1 MTQSIHPIAI
11 PKWGLTMTEGTVA
24 AWRKAAG
31 DSVAQGDILAD
42 IETSKIANEL
52 EARAAGMLRRQ
63 LVGEGVTCPV
73 GTLIGVIADES
84 MSDADIDAFIADF
97 EANEEDIGATSV
109 DQTPVSAV
117 REQVRVAS
125 GIGKN
130 GQSGSTIPASL
141 QGSAASVQVAATY
154 HARCSAMQWGIDLSR
169 VKGTARGG
177 RVSKADLIQA
187 IEAAGGSVAAD
198 EGRTA
203 ALSIPPPDPA
213 CPATPLA
220 RRLAAKLGVA
230 LGSLSPREGD
240 RKVRKADVLA
250 AAKAPQRPPETQA
263 SARQN
268 YVEIPLSSMRR
279 TIGRRLVESK
289 TMAPHFRLSDDLV
302 LDALLDLRRRM
313 LESGV
318 KVSLNDLLIKASAHT
333 LMAVPRVN
341 VQFDGQSLRQ
351 FADAHI
357 AVAVALDDGLITPVI
372 RAANKKGIATIAAE
386 MVDLVARAREG
397 RLGPDEFEGGT
408 FSLSN
413 LGMFGLRQFD
423 AIINPPQGAILAVGA
438 ARRTRI
444 FNRDDL
450 EVPAQVMTVTLS
462 CDHRVIDGA
471 LGARFL
477 QALKLFVEEPVA
489 MLI

>member
-24 AWRKAAG
+24 AWHKAVG
-31 DSVAQGDILAD
+31 DTVTQGDIIAD

-52 EARAAGMLRRQ
+52 EARAAGVLRRQ
-63 LVGEGVTCPV
+63 LVDEGATCPV

-84 MSDADIDAFIADF
+84 IKETDIDAFIASFD
-97 EANEEDIGATSV
+97 ANDADLVAEHDRQDTGSAASDPV
-109 DQTPVSAV
+109 PAAPTP
-117 REQVRVAS
+117 
-125 GIGKN
+125 N
-130 GQSGSTIPASL
+130 TDGQSGSIIPARL
-141 QGSAASVQVAATY
+141 QGPAAPEHVAATDQ
-154 HARCSAMQWGIDLSR
+154 ARRLALQWGIDLSR
-169 VKGTARGG
+169 ISGTARGG
-177 RVSKADLIQA
+177 RVSKADLIRA
-187 IEAAGGSVAAD
+187 IEADGGSVAAS

-203 ALSIPPPDPA
+203 ALIIPPLNPA

-220 RRLAAKLGVA
+220 RRLAIKLGVT
-230 LGSLSPREGD
+230 LDGLNPGQGH
-240 RKVRKADVLA
+240 RKIRKADVLA
-250 AAKAPQRPPETQA
+250 AAKAPHRPPAPQA
-263 SARQN
+263 PAGRDF
-268 YVEIPLSSMRR
+268 VEIPLSAMRR

-302 LDALLDLRRRM
+302 LDALLDFRRRM
-313 LESGV
+313 QESGV
-318 KVSLNDLLIKASAHT
+318 KASLNDLLIKASAHA

-341 VQFDGQSLRQ
+341 VQFDGQTLRQ
-351 FADAHI
+351 FADAHV

-372 RAANKKGIATIAAE
+372 RAANKKGIAAIAAE
-386 MVDLVARAREG
+386 MADLAARAREG
-397 RLGPDEFEGGT
+397 RLSPDEFEGGT

-438 ARRTRI
+438 ARKTKI

-450 EVPAQVMTVTLS
+450 EVSAQLVTVTLS

-477 QALKLFVEEPVA
+477 QALKHFVEDPAA